1 MKTFNP
7 WTRRRTFIALLAVHL
22 FTVFSSSAAPPDLLP
37 PDRYDAENR
46 LIEHHSRV
54 EGRLSRIRFVYDA
67 DGNRIEKTVE
77 ESDPV
82 SGRARSRST
91 RFLFDE
97 NNLSGYSQTAAE
109 LEAGSLARGFLHGL
123 RPVAEIALS
132 NNSPE
137 ARYLVSD
144 GQGSTRASVAASSDS
159 TVADQGEDR
168 GSTVVVVYDAF
179 GNLLEALSRESDAS
193 PWRSTDPTA
202 SPTSLPD
209 HLFAGER
216 FDRDLGMMV
225 LRARDYATSMGVF
238 TTADRFEG
246 FLRDPMS
253 LHRYAYCGG
262 DPLNRI
268 DPSGNASTIA
278 EFTESFNAR
287 AMAFVMSVGP
297 AATTVKFGLAALTLS
312 AAIHDPGSFVA
323 AFESPM
329 VAANLVAMDL
339 GFVAY
344 YGPRLANFV
353 TGYGALRMSIRPKVE
368 GVLAEAA
375 ERVKQLDRNAIIGFR
390 GSTARGYKGPQKN
403 SDPFDPSAFDVDAFI
418 VSDQLAAGI
427 PKINGARF
435 PRENSSASLVLEQK
449 SVDQALRPI
458 LPGLKKSPFSF
469 RIYTFDEFNKRRNDN
484 RVILGEE

>member
-7 WTRRRTFIALLAVHL
+7 WTHRRTFLALLALHL
-22 FTVFSSSAAPPDLLP
+22 FAVFSSFAAPPELPP

-67 DGNRIEKTVE
+67 DGNRMEKTVD

-82 SGRARSRST
+82 SGRTRSRST
-91 RFLFDE
+91 RFLIDE

-109 LEAGSLARGFLHGL
+109 VEMGSVARGFLHGL

-132 NNSPE
+132 KDSAE

-159 TVADQGEDR
+159 TATDHGEDR
-168 GSTVVVVYDAF
+168 GSTGEVYDAF

-193 PWRSTDPTA
+193 PWRSMDPTA
-202 SPTSLPD
+202 SPTRLPD

-238 TTADRFEG
+238 TTADSFEG

-262 DPLNRI
+262 DPLNRV

-278 EFTESFNAR
+278 EFTESFSAR
-287 AMAFVMSVGP
+287 VMGFVMSVGP

-329 VAANLVAMDL
+329 AAANLIAMDL
-339 GFVAY
+339 EFVAY

-368 GVLAEAA
+368 SVLAEAA

-403 SDPFDPSAFDVDAFI
+403 SDPFDPSKFDVDAFI
-418 VSDQLAAGI
+418 VSDRLAEGLS
-427 PKINGARF
+427 KVRGARF
-435 PRENSSASLVLEQK
+435 PVEELRPELVQEQER
-449 SVDQALRPI
+449 VDRALRSS
-458 LPGLKKSPFSF
+458 LPGLKNDPFSF
-469 RIYTFDEFNKRRNDN
+469 RVFTFEEFNRRQNDS
-484 RVILGEE
+484 RVLINQE